1 MPFQAKITRA
11 RWVLGP
17 FTSEDM
23 LEIGNVVV
31 DSIKD
36 RLHKGL
42 NIRDEA
48 AKPLKPGRNGKRGY
62 PDYKAARGL
71 QPFRDWFWTG
81 RTIRALKVKQASENR
96 CVIGFINPNAD
107 AVAHVNNIRDRAF
120 GISPKDRLAL
130 NAIVRAVLKTARIV
144 RVGKAA

>member
-1 MPFQAKITRA
+1 
-11 RWVLGP
+11 
-17 FTSEDM
+17 M

-31 DSIKD
+31 DSVKD

-48 AKPLKPGRNGKRGY
+48 AKPLKPGRNGKHGY

-81 RTIRALKVKQASENR
+81 RTMRSLKVKQASENR

-107 AVAHVNNIRDRAF
+107 AIAHVNNIRERAF

-130 NAIVRAVLKTARIV
+130 NAIVRAVLRTARVV
-144 RVGKAA
+144 RVAKAA